1 MIECHIGVEFF
12 ADWNDLLISSVEYQ
26 TSDRMTLQ
34 IDEFIAAGLNFISF
48 VSRRLI
54 PWALS

>member
-34 IDEFIAAGLNFISF
+34 IVEFIAAGLNFISF
-48 VSRRLI
+48 VSRPLI